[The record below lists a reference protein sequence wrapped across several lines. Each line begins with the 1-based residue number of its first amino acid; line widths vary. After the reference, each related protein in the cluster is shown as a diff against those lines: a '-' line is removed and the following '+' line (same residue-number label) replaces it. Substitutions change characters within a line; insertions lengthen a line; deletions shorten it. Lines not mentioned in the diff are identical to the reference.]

1 MKDPNY
7 RSRLIYNSAP
17 KFRSGYKK
25 VNPGDEGQIERTTI
39 METFKKVTMKLT
51 CGPVT
56 DHIGGV
62 KSYTVSQNNGAVETR
77 EYIQKNIVLN
87 AVYGK
92 PEDNNYAQAT
102 PSGKLEFSLTN
113 PGADIFV
120 PGKQYKITLEEWTE

>member
-1 MKDPNY
+1 MRRDLSKIRNY
-7 RSRLIYNSAP
+7 RVGGILSWHMKR
-17 KFRSGYKK
+17 RK

-56 DHIGGV
+56 DYIGGV
-62 KSYTVSQNNGAVETR
+62 KSTTNHKGDVQD
-77 EYIQKNIVLN
+77 YIQKNIILN

-120 PGKQYKITLEEWTE
+120 PGKQYKITLEEWSE